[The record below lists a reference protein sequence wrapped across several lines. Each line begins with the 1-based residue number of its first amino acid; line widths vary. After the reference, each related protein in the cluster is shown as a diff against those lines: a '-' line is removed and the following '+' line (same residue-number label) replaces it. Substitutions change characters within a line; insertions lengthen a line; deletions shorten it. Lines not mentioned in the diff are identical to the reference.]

1 MLLRD
6 LIKFANSLDAS
17 GLKKEADAV
26 DDIISG
32 IKRLLS
38 ERSGKPADG
47 SKSID
52 KSVPEEEGSDQIE
65 IFGFTT
71 SHFDICPKAVEA
83 FKYLEKALGE
93 DPNQSAKDLAVEAAE
108 LSDKLFQIE
117 KNVIKSE
124 SVATVELDEAYGLFQ
139 KILYTVG
146 SLSSQMEEPLLS
158 RFDFLKGHIEKIN
171 SFKSKETKDEQ
182 E

>member
-1 MLLRD
+1 M
-6 LIKFANSLDAS
+6 
-17 GLKKEADAV
+17 
-26 DDIISG
+26 
-32 IKRLLS
+32 
-38 ERSGKPADG
+38 
-47 SKSID
+47 
-52 KSVPEEEGSDQIE
+52 PEEEGSDQIE

-83 FKYLEKALGE
+83 FEYLEEALGE
-93 DPNQSAKDLAVEAAE
+93 SPDQSAKDLVVEAAE

-124 SVATVELDEAYGLFQ
+124 SVTTVELDEAYDLFQ

-146 SLSSQMEEPLLS
+146 SLSSEMEECILS
-158 RFDFLKGHIEKIN
+158 KFDFLKGHIEKIN

-182 E
+182 K